1 MRHAFFTFLFLS
13 AISAVT
19 VAQEMDLSQ
28 CIRYALENNLAYA
41 NKNIGADIADE
52 QYRQTKR
59 DFLPSL
65 YAGSSANKRY
75 GRSIDP
81 TTNTFI
87 TQDFFSMNFYLD
99 SQLDLFRGF
108 TRVNSAKFQKLQY
121 LINREEVKQ
130 QEMEIAFEV
139 MNKYYD
145 VLYFNKLQTI
155 VHEQVELTALNLQ
168 KTQKMITLGLQAESD
183 LLEMKAQES
192 SELHNLTLV
201 QNQYEQALLNLKN
214 LMHYPLDENLE
225 IETGVFSVS
234 ADSFFSPDEVYLVA
248 LGHMPSVQRANLNA
262 EASLKQFNLA
272 RGSLLPR
279 LSLGAG
285 LYSNYADSRK
295 EPVDPNNPD
304 NSAMVTVPFQDQ
316 FSQNMAQSVFLSLQI
331 PIFNTWQGM
340 SKVKRTRLEHTMA
353 LNTQQDE
360 KQNLYRLISEDIQQV
375 NALQKE
381 RDLLQA
387 KKELLR
393 EAFAVSEKKLE
404 QGLISV
410 LEFYT
415 AKNQLAQAEAD
426 WMRTILQLK
435 VKERTI
441 RFYMGEE
448 YY

>member
-1 MRHAFFTFLFLS
+1 MNLN
-13 AISAVT
+13 
-19 VAQEMDLSQ
+19 Q
-28 CIRYALENNLAYA
+28 CIRYALENNLTYA
-41 NKNIGADIADE
+41 NKNIEADIADE
-52 QYRQTKR
+52 QYRQSKR
-59 DFLPSL
+59 DFLPSF
-65 YAGSSANKRY
+65 YAGSSANKLY

-81 TTNTFI
+81 TTNAFI
-87 TQDFFSMNFYLD
+87 NQDFFSMNFYLD

-108 TRVNSAKFQKLQY
+108 TRVNSAKFQKLHY
-121 LINREEVKQ
+121 LISREEAKQ
-130 QEMEIAFEV
+130 QEMAIAFEV

-201 QNQYEQALLNLKN
+201 QNQYEQALLALKN
-214 LMHYPLDENLE
+214 LMHYPLDDDLE
-225 IETGVFSVS
+225 IKDGEFQDS
-234 ADSFFSPDEVYLVA
+234 ADSFFSPDEVYLIA
-248 LGHMPSVQRANLNA
+248 LGHMPSVQSANLNA

-272 RGSLLPR
+272 RGSLMPQ

-295 EPVDPNNPD
+295 EAVDPNNP
-304 NSAMVTVPFQDQ
+304 NSAMVTVPFQNQ
-316 FSQNMAQSVFLSLQI
+316 FSQNMAQSVYLSLQI
-331 PIFNTWQGM
+331 PIFNTWRGM
-340 SKVKRTRLEHTMA
+340 SKVKRARLEHTMA

-426 WMRTILQLK
+426 WMRTILQLN

>member
-1 MRHAFFTFLFLS
+1 MRHAFFTLLFLS

-108 TRVNSAKFQKLQY
+108 TRVNSAKFQKLHY
-121 LINREEVKQ
+121 LISREEAKQ
-130 QEMEIAFEV
+130 QEMAIAFEV

-201 QNQYEQALLNLKN
+201 QNQYEQALLALKN
-214 LMHYPLDENLE
+214 LMHYPLDDDLE
-225 IETGVFSVS
+225 IKDGEFQDS
-234 ADSFFSPDEVYLVA
+234 ADSFFSPDEVYLIA
-248 LGHMPSVQRANLNA
+248 LGHMPSVQSANLNA

-272 RGSLLPR
+272 RGSLMPQ

-295 EPVDPNNPD
+295 EAVDPNNP
-304 NSAMVTVPFQDQ
+304 NSAMVTVPFQNQ
-316 FSQNMAQSVFLSLQI
+316 FSQNMAQSVYLSLQI
-331 PIFNTWQGM
+331 PIFNTWRGM
-340 SKVKRTRLEHTMA
+340 SKVKRARLEHTMA

-381 RDLLQA
+381 RDQLQS

-426 WMRTILQLK
+426 WMRTNLQLK
-435 VKERTI
+435 VKEQTI

>member
-1 MRHAFFTFLFLS
+1 MNRLFLS

-108 TRVNSAKFQKLQY
+108 TRVNSAKFQKLHY
-121 LINREEVKQ
+121 LISREEAKQ
-130 QEMEIAFEV
+130 QEMAIAFEV

-201 QNQYEQALLNLKN
+201 QNQYEQALFALKN
-214 LMHYPLDENLE
+214 LMHYPLDDDLE
-225 IETGVFSVS
+225 IKDGEFQDS
-234 ADSFFSPDEVYLVA
+234 ADSFFSPDEVYLIA
-248 LGHMPSVQRANLNA
+248 LGHMPSVQSANLNA

-272 RGSLLPR
+272 RGSLMPQ

-295 EPVDPNNPD
+295 EAVDPNNP
-304 NSAMVTVPFQDQ
+304 NSAMVTVPFQNQ
-316 FSQNMAQSVFLSLQI
+316 FSQNMAQSVYLSLQI
-331 PIFNTWQGM
+331 PIFNTWRGM
-340 SKVKRTRLEHTMA
+340 SKVKRARLEHTMA

-426 WMRTILQLK
+426 WMRTILQLN

>member
-1 MRHAFFTFLFLS
+1 MRHAFFTLLFLS

-108 TRVNSAKFQKLQY
+108 TRVNSAKFQKLHY
-121 LINREEVKQ
+121 LISREEAKQ
-130 QEMEIAFEV
+130 QEMAIAFEV

-201 QNQYEQALLNLKN
+201 QNQYEQALLALKN
-214 LMHYPLDENLE
+214 LMHYPLDDDLE
-225 IETGVFSVS
+225 IKDGEFQDS
-234 ADSFFSPDEVYLVA
+234 ADSFL
-248 LGHMPSVQRANLNA
+248 
-262 EASLKQFNLA
+262 
-272 RGSLLPR
+272 
-279 LSLGAG
+279 
-285 LYSNYADSRK
+285 
-295 EPVDPNNPD
+295 
-304 NSAMVTVPFQDQ
+304 
-316 FSQNMAQSVFLSLQI
+316 
-331 PIFNTWQGM
+331 
-340 SKVKRTRLEHTMA
+340 
-353 LNTQQDE
+353 
-360 KQNLYRLISEDIQQV
+360 
-375 NALQKE
+375 
-381 RDLLQA
+381 
-387 KKELLR
+387 
-393 EAFAVSEKKLE
+393 
-404 QGLISV
+404 
-410 LEFYT
+410 
-415 AKNQLAQAEAD
+415 
-426 WMRTILQLK
+426 
-435 VKERTI
+435 
-441 RFYMGEE
+441 
-448 YY
+448 

>member
-19 VAQEMDLSQ
+19 VAQEMGLSQ

-108 TRVNSAKFQKLQY
+108 TRVNSAKFQKLHY
-121 LINREEVKQ
+121 LISREEAKQ
-130 QEMEIAFEV
+130 QEMAIAFEV

-201 QNQYEQALLNLKN
+201 QNQYEQALLALKN
-214 LMHYPLDENLE
+214 LMHYPLDDDLE
-225 IETGVFSVS
+225 IKDGEFQDS
-234 ADSFFSPDEVYLVA
+234 ADSFFSPDEVYLIA
-248 LGHMPSVQRANLNA
+248 LGHMPSVQSANLNA

-272 RGSLLPR
+272 RGSLMPQ

-295 EPVDPNNPD
+295 EAVDPNNP
-304 NSAMVTVPFQDQ
+304 NSAMVTVPFQNQ
-316 FSQNMAQSVFLSLQI
+316 FSQNMAQSVYLSLQI
-331 PIFNTWQGM
+331 PIFNTWRGM
-340 SKVKRTRLEHTMA
+340 SKVKRARLEHSMA

-381 RDLLQA
+381 RDQLQS

-426 WMRTILQLK
+426 WMRTNLQLK
-435 VKERTI
+435 VKEQTI

>member
-19 VAQEMDLSQ
+19 VAQEMGLSQ

-108 TRVNSAKFQKLQY
+108 TRVNSAKFQKLHY
-121 LINREEVKQ
+121 LISREEAKQ
-130 QEMEIAFEV
+130 QEMAIAFEV

-201 QNQYEQALLNLKN
+201 QNQYEQALLALKN
-214 LMHYPLDENLE
+214 LMHYPLDDDLE
-225 IETGVFSVS
+225 IKDGEFQDS
-234 ADSFFSPDEVYLVA
+234 ADSFFSPDEVYLIA
-248 LGHMPSVQRANLNA
+248 LGHMPSVQSANLNA

-272 RGSLLPR
+272 RGSLMPQ

-295 EPVDPNNPD
+295 EAVDPNNP
-304 NSAMVTVPFQDQ
+304 NSAMVTVPFQNQ
-316 FSQNMAQSVFLSLQI
+316 FSQNMAQSVYLSLQI
-331 PIFNTWQGM
+331 PIFNTWRGM
-340 SKVKRTRLEHTMA
+340 SKVKRARLEHTMA

-426 WMRTILQLK
+426 WMRTILQLN

>member
-1 MRHAFFTFLFLS
+1 
-13 AISAVT
+13 
-19 VAQEMDLSQ
+19 
-28 CIRYALENNLAYA
+28 
-41 NKNIGADIADE
+41 
-52 QYRQTKR
+52 
-59 DFLPSL
+59 
-65 YAGSSANKRY
+65 
-75 GRSIDP
+75 
-81 TTNTFI
+81 
-87 TQDFFSMNFYLD
+87 MNFYLD

-108 TRVNSAKFQKLQY
+108 TRVNSAKFQKLHY
-121 LINREEVKQ
+121 LISREEAKQ
-130 QEMEIAFEV
+130 QEMAIAFEV

-201 QNQYEQALLNLKN
+201 QNQYEQALLALKN
-214 LMHYPLDENLE
+214 LMHYPLDDDLE
-225 IETGVFSVS
+225 IKDGEFQDS
-234 ADSFFSPDEVYLVA
+234 ADSFFSPDEVYLIA
-248 LGHMPSVQRANLNA
+248 LGHMPSVQSANLNA

-272 RGSLLPR
+272 RGSLMPQ

-295 EPVDPNNPD
+295 EAVDPNNP
-304 NSAMVTVPFQDQ
+304 NSAMVTVPFQNQ
-316 FSQNMAQSVFLSLQI
+316 FSQNMAQSVYLSLQI
-331 PIFNTWQGM
+331 PIFNTWRGM
-340 SKVKRTRLEHTMA
+340 SKVKRARLEHTMA

-426 WMRTILQLK
+426 WMRTILQLN

>member
-1 MRHAFFTFLFLS
+1 MKPGFLTIFFLS
-13 AISAVT
+13 VMTLKT
-19 VAQEMDLSQ
+19 VGQEMNLNQ
-28 CIRYALENNLAYA
+28 CIRYALENNLTYA
-41 NKNIGADIADE
+41 NKNIEADIADE
-52 QYRQTKR
+52 QYRQSKR
-59 DFLPSL
+59 DFLPSF
-65 YAGSSANKRY
+65 YAGSSANKLY

-81 TTNTFI
+81 TTNAFI
-87 TQDFFSMNFYLD
+87 NQDFFSMNFYLD

-108 TRVNSAKFQKLQY
+108 TRLNSAKFQKLHY
-121 LINREEVKQ
+121 LINKEAIKQ
-130 QEMEIAFEV
+130 QEMNIAFKV
-139 MNKYYD
+139 MNMYYD
-145 VLYFNKLQTI
+145 VLYFNKLLGI
-155 VHEQVELTALNLQ
+155 VGEQVELSALNLQ
-168 KTQKMITLGLQAESD
+168 KTEKMIALGLKAESD

-192 SELHNLTLV
+192 KELHNLTLV
-201 QNQYEQALLNLKN
+201 QNQYEQALLSLKN
-214 LMHYPLDENLE
+214 LMYYPLDKELN
-225 IETGVFSVS
+225 IETDELPLSSDVS
-234 ADSFFSPDEVYLVA
+234 FSPDEVYKVA
-248 LGHMPSVQRANLNA
+248 EGHMPDVQRANLNA
-262 EASLKQFNLA
+262 EASRKQYDIA
-272 RGSLLPR
+272 RGNLSPR

-285 LYSNYADSRK
+285 VYTNYADSRK
-295 EPVDPNNPD
+295 EAVDPFNPD
-304 NSAMVTVPFQDQ
+304 NSAMVTVPFQNQ
-316 FSQNMAQSVFLSLQI
+316 WSQNMAQSVFLSLQI

-340 SKVKRTRLEHTMA
+340 SKVKRARLEHSMA

-381 RDLLQA
+381 RDLLQS

-426 WMRTILQLK
+426 WMRTNLQLK
-435 VKERTI
+435 VKEQTI